1 MQRKDV
7 NMAIVEPIRD
17 KKLIEKIEDSLKKTK
32 PRDYVLFCM
41 GVNSGLRISDILN
54 LDVADVKDKNYL
66 SLKEKKTGKNKI
78 FPLNQK
84 LKNILDFYTKN
95 RALDEPLFLTKYKN
109 RMDRITAYRI
119 INNACKEINLDIN
132 IGTHTLRK
140 TFGYHFYKKY
150 KDVAMLQKI
159 LNHSTPRITMTYIGI
174 NDEEIWNCCEKFI
187 L

>member
-1 MQRKDV
+1 
-7 NMAIVEPIRD
+7 MAIVEPIRD

-119 INNACKEINLDIN
+119 INNACKKINLDIN